1 MQKLTCRTLAIFACV
16 SLASPAA
23 AIVGGTPGG
32 KAERATLMVLN
43 SRGGVCS
50 GVILAADVIMTAAH
64 CVPRGLEFRV
74 HYKNLDGSPAL
85 IVPAAVSLHPGYDA
99 KAIDKRT
106 RSIDL
111 ALLRLPESLP
121 TRFAVANL
129 SADLPR
135 AGTLITIAGWGVSAE
150 GDARTTGT
158 FRNAGLTV
166 IEPYGPS
173 SILLWAADP
182 KGAGKRAGASVCQ
195 GDSGGPMLMDDAVVA
210 VSSWSTGAAGKTCGL
225 LTQGIRLGPQRE
237 WIDKTLTSWGVAA
250 AWR

>member
-1 MQKLTCRTLAIFACV
+1 MRKNTGVTFATVIFVTLAT
-16 SLASPAA
+16 PAV
-23 AIVGGTPGG
+23 AIIGGTPGG
-32 KAERATLMVLN
+32 KAERASLMVLN

-50 GVILAADVIMTAAH
+50 GIILAADVVLTAAH
-64 CVPRGLEFRV
+64 CVPPGLELRV

-85 IVPAAVSLHPGYDA
+85 IIPAAISLHPGYDA
-99 KAIDKRT
+99 KAINKRT

-111 ALLRLPESLP
+111 ALLRLPASLP

-129 SADLPR
+129 SADAPR
-135 AGTLITIAGWGVSAE
+135 AGTLITIAGWGVSTE

-158 FRNAGLTV
+158 FRNAGLSV

-182 KGAGKRAGASVCQ
+182 KGGGKRAGASVCQ
-195 GDSGGPMLMDDAVVA
+195 GDSGGPMLLEDAVVA

-225 LTQGIRLGPQRE
+225 LTQGIRLGPQRD
-237 WIDKTLTSWGVAA
+237 WIDKTLEAWGARA
-250 AWR
+250 LWR